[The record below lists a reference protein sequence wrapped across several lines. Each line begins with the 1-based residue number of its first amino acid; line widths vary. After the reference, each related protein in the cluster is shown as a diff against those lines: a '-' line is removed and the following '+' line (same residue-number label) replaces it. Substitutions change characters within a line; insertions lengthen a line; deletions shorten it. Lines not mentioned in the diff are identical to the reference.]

1 MKAQGTLLSK
11 ASTNEEARRRGAEGG
26 YVRGQSSLQSG
37 LFPVLQ
43 AMNTKQKEPCL
54 SQHDTSNLS
63 ASVHESPKMWARN

>member
-1 MKAQGTLLSK
+1 MLWSPGR
-11 ASTNEEARRRGAEGG
+11 NEEASRRGAEGG

-63 ASVHESPKMWARN
+63 ASVHESPKKWARN